1 MIPHAH
7 APLSPEYRLAPRVG
21 YVDGDVGLA
30 EPSEPVASSPSLS
43 EQSSPSL
50 SEQSSPSL
58 SEHSSPS
65 LSEHSSPWPIGRLVE
80 LASSATASART
91 TVAVREVARLQR
103 EGELVAWVQVRGGT
117 FYPPDAAEA
126 GVDLA
131 ALTVVHVPSSAL
143 EAARAAELLLRS
155 GAFGLVVVDLEGM
168 LEARLPSRA
177 LARLHALCRQHGS
190 TVSFLTPPAHEA
202 LGSLVSLRFEPRRNT
217 LHARLE
223 HTLEVPGSNVEHAV
237 SPNASPNAV
246 SSNAVSSNAV
256 SSNAVSSNAVSSNAV
271 SSNAVSSNAVS
282 SNAEA
287 LSTTASE
294 DTLAQVETSAE
305 LHVVESHVLRD
316 KLGHEPAR
324 SIHRGP
330 LGLTSDDEVTRSRK
344 GVVVPF
350 RRRADATLPLPFE
363 ARFLEAPHSEARDA
377 S

>member
-50 SEQSSPSL
+50 SEQ
-58 SEHSSPS
+58 
-65 LSEHSSPWPIGRLVE
+65 SSPWPIGRLVE

-256 SSNAVSSNAVSSNAV
+256 SSNAVSSNA
-271 SSNAVSSNAVS
+271 
-282 SNAEA
+282 EA